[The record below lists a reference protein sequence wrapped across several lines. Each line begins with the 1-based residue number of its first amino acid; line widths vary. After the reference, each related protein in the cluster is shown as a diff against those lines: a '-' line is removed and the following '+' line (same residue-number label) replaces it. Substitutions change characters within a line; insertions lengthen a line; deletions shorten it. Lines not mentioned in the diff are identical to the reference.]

1 MRKYGIYQVPNHVIA
16 QSYSSGD
23 KPTSRTSSRLSLMS
37 RNESEASLDMSL
49 FQTED
54 EEEDENIS
62 VDIYKPR

>member
-1 MRKYGIYQVPNHVIA
+1 
-16 QSYSSGD
+16 
-23 KPTSRTSSRLSLMS
+23 MS